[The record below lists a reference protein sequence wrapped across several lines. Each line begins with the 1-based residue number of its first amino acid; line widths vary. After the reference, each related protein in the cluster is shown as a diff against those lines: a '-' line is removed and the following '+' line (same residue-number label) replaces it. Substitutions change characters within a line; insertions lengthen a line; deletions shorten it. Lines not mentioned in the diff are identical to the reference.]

1 HWWMD
6 IGLTERRAL
15 IKAFRR
21 LPVAMEIETRLGKVG
36 IVHAEVPDDMDWPT
50 FLSRVEAGDDA
61 VIQRALWGRARI
73 MRRDESGVSGVDRV
87 FVGHTPSKATVRLGN
102 VFYIDTGA
110 VFGVLDQNPHLG
122 RMTLADI
129 NCRSE

>member
-1 HWWMD
+1 
-6 IGLTERRAL
+6 
-15 IKAFRR
+15 
-21 LPVAMEIETRLGKVG
+21 
-36 IVHAEVPDDMDWPT
+36 
-50 FLSRVEAGDDA
+50 
-61 VIQRALWGRARI
+61 

-129 NCRSE
+129 NCRSEMLVRAPDFGSFVDARQEASPVLSSFADEADAAVQQTASRRSA